1 PNGYSTMVYSK
12 GPWVIHMLRELFR
25 DPASG
30 SDAAFLGAL
39 RGLAPHVGA
48 TGSGRDGEQRPGSQG
63 AGLAEQ
69 SDAPLTT
76 DEFIRRLEAALP
88 AGADV
93 EGTGKLDW
101 FFEQWVYNTGIPH
114 YKLRWEARADGT
126 AWRVEGS
133 IEQSEVSEVFT
144 MPLPVWA
151 RRGREWT
158 KLGAVV
164 VTGSKVEFR
173 FPAEWKPE
181 EVRLDIHGAVLAVY
195 E

>member
-1 PNGYSTMVYSK
+1 LDSSRSPNGYTTLVYSK

-30 SDAAFLGAL
+30 SDAAFLGVL
-39 RGLAPHVGA
+39 RGVAEK
-48 TGSGRDGEQRPGSQG
+48 TGE
-63 AGLAEQ
+63 
-69 SDAPLTT
+69 PLIS
-76 DEFIRRLEAALP
+76 DEFVRRLEAALP

-151 RRGREWT
+151 RRGREWK
-158 KLGAVV
+158 KLGTAV
-164 VTGSKVEFR
+164 VTGSRVEFR
-173 FPAEWKPE
+173 FPAEWKPD
-181 EVRLDIHGAVLAVY
+181 EVRLDVQGAVLAVY